1 MAIHRVLEQ
10 DSVIASG
17 TDLGADRLSP
27 MVSFFYCALFGV
39 VRAMVGRYS
48 ATNPM
53 WLKYPPSRRHRIRP
67 SEEMLRTELRRQVA
81 YLADRLSLKE
91 DSYASSM
98 ESPFTT
104 GNAAKLEFDDDVFDG
119 AVTSPP
125 YATRVDYVKG
135 TLPELAVL
143 GANEDYLTTLRSA
156 STGSPTVK
164 GIWRSPGSDVAC
176 PCARKLLEAIKSHD
190 SKGSRAYY
198 FPWMTNYLVALQMG
212 LWEMKSNRQTKLS
225 HLRCR
230 PGQLLQGDSDQ
241 YATNSHRNAV

>member
-1 MAIHRVLEQ
+1 MAIHAVLEH

-27 MVSFFYCALFGV
+27 IVSFFYCALFGV

-53 WLKYPPSRRHRIRP
+53 WLKYPPSHRHRIRP
-67 SEEMLRTELRRQVA
+67 SEEMLCTELRRQVA
-81 YLADRLSLKE
+81 YLADRLSLDE
-91 DSYASSM
+91 DSYASSL

-104 GNAAKLEFDDDVFDG
+104 GNAAKLEFDENVFDG

-143 GANEDYLTTLRSA
+143 GANEDYLSRLRSA

-164 GIWRSPGSDVAC
+164 GFRRNPGERCSVS
-176 PCARKLLEAIKSHD
+176 I
-190 SKGSRAYY
+190 RA
-198 FPWMTNYLVALQMG
+198 
-212 LWEMKSNRQTKLS
+212 
-225 HLRCR
+225 
-230 PGQLLQGDSDQ
+230 
-241 YATNSHRNAV
+241 

>member
-1 MAIHRVLEQ
+1 
-10 DSVIASG
+10 
-17 TDLGADRLSP
+17 
-27 MVSFFYCALFGV
+27 
-39 VRAMVGRYS
+39 MVGRYS

-190 SKGSRAYY
+190 SKLEGFSRVLLPMDDQLSRSAANG
-198 FPWMTNYLVALQMG
+198 TLGN
-212 LWEMKSNRQTKLS
+212 ESNRQTKLS
-225 HLRCR
+225 HLR
-230 PGQLLQGDSDQ
+230 
-241 YATNSHRNAV
+241 